1 MTGNHDSG
9 SVMQTAEIVRG
20 PSSIRTRKVLMVDD
34 ESIIIE
40 GLAALLRDENFE
52 VCTATSGEEAI
63 AIIDAFDPD
72 IVVLDVTLP
81 GIDGVETGRRL
92 RAQRPSLAVIF
103 SSGHEC
109 SDDGADRRTRYLQKP
124 FTLDA
129 LIDVILELEPRS

>member
-63 AIIDAFDPD
+63 AIIDAFDP
-72 IVVLDVTLP
+72 
-81 GIDGVETGRRL
+81 GVETGRRL

-109 SDDGADRRTRYLQKP
+109 GDDGADRRTRYLQKP